1 MSMAAVPG
9 GAPGGVRGRIGP
21 RWAISGLFFANGLMI
36 GSWAPKVPVLMQRLQ
51 ISESAVGMLVLLLGL
66 GSVTMMP
73 VFGAIIARRGSAR
86 PLRRAAVLAAP
97 TLLLMSLMPELWSVG
112 LAVFLFGG
120 FVGGMDVAMNAN
132 AVAVERARRRAIMSS
147 CHGFWSMGAM
157 AGSAAGGILLG
168 ALGEIGHALL
178 VTLLLGGLLWLILP
192 RILVDAPDTHATPA
206 PLRLPSS
213 PLPYLIGLLALCSMI
228 PEGAIIDWAA
238 VYLRRDLGASI
249 WVSGF
254 GFAACAGAM
263 ALMRFI
269 GDGIRQRLGARRTL
283 RLGAVIGALGL
294 ATAALAPVPALAIF
308 GFGLAGL
315 GISNLVPIAFSAAG
329 NLPGIAPGI
338 GMSVATTL
346 GYSGI
351 LVAPGLIGFIAEHMA
366 FSLIFLAL
374 AGLISASLPL
384 SHLADHADFDHGD
397 GPG

>member
-1 MSMAAVPG
+1 MSMAALPG
-9 GAPGGVRGRIGP
+9 GATGGTRGGIGP
-21 RWAISGLFFANGLMI
+21 RWAVSGLFFANGLMI

-51 ISESAVGMLVLLLGL
+51 ISEAEAGLLVLVLGL

-73 VFGAIIARRGSAR
+73 IFGAIIARRGSAG

-97 TLLLMSLMPELWSVG
+97 TLLLMSLMPGIWSVG

-147 CHGFWSMGAM
+147 CHGFWSLGAM
-157 AGSAAGGILLG
+157 AGAAAGGILLAG
-168 ALGEIGHALL
+168 LGERGHALL
-178 VTLLLGGLLWLILP
+178 VTLAVGGLLWLLLP
-192 RILVDAPDTHATPA
+192 RVLVDAPHPEAAPA
-206 PLRLPSS
+206 PLRLPRS

-254 GFAACAGAM
+254 GFAACAGTM
-263 ALMRFI
+263 ALMRFV
-269 GDGIRQRLGARRTL
+269 GDSIRQRLGARRTL
-283 RLGAVIGALGL
+283 RLGAVVGALGL
-294 ATAALAPVPALAIF
+294 AMAALAPAPGWAIL

-346 GYSGI
+346 GYCGI
-351 LVAPGLIGFIAEHMA
+351 LVAPGLIGFVAEHVA
-366 FSLIFLAL
+366 FSAIFLGL
-374 AGLISASLPL
+374 AVLILSSLILSGLAR
-384 SHLADHADFDHGD
+384 HADFDHGGD
-397 GPG
+397 

>member
-1 MSMAAVPG
+1 MSEAMTPG
-9 GAPGGVRGRIGP
+9 GASGSARGRIGP
-21 RWAISGLFFANGLMI
+21 RMAVSGLFFVNGLMI

-51 ISESAVGMLVLLLGL
+51 ISESAAGLLVLVLGL

-73 VFGAIIARRGSAR
+73 VFGALTARYGSAL
-86 PLRRAAVLAAP
+86 PVRRAAVLAAP
-97 TLLLMSLMPELWSVG
+97 TLLLMSLMPGLWSVG
-112 LAVFLFGG
+112 LAVLLFGG

-147 CHGFWSMGAM
+147 CHGFWSLGAM
-157 AGSAAGGILLG
+157 AGAAAGGILLA

-178 VTLLLGGLLWLILP
+178 ITLLIGGLLWLILP
-192 RILVDAPDTHATPA
+192 QVLVDAPDASAAPA

-249 WVSGF
+249 WLSGF
-254 GFAACAGAM
+254 GFAACAGTM
-263 ALMRFI
+263 ALMRFV

-283 RLGAVIGALGL
+283 RLGAVVGALGL
-294 ATAALAPVPALAIF
+294 ALAALAPVPSVAIL

-329 NLPGIAPGI
+329 NLPGIASGI

-346 GYSGI
+346 GYCGI
-351 LVAPGLIGFIAEHMA
+351 LVAPGLIGFVAEHMA
-366 FSLIFLAL
+366 FSTIYLAL
-374 AGLISASLPL
+374 AGLILSSLLL
-384 SHLADHADFDHGD
+384 SGLARHADFDHGD
-397 GPG
+397 DPA